1 MNRILNDKINKLNEL
16 LKAIEDTH
24 DYSSLRETVAEI
36 YEEVLVLEFTEA
48 RKKEHNKILLQ
59 VEKRV
64 SGSSPEVEVKVASN
78 PPAEVF
84 EEKSSSFMSDE
95 IKVVPIPQG
104 PPKPNQVKEVP
115 PPAKAEEPVKVE
127 EPRVEKKEP
136 VEKPSSEKRLA
147 SVNDRANQ
155 GPLKLGLND
164 RIAFVKHLFNGS
176 QEDLDRVLNQLNT
189 MTSISEVEDFLQAV
203 KADYNNWEGKE
214 EYEERLVEM
223 LTVRFMD

>member
-48 RKKEHNKILLQ
+48 RKKELNKILLQ

-84 EEKSSSFMSDE
+84 EEKPSSFMSDE

-115 PPAKAEEPVKVE
+115 PPAKAEEPIKAE

-176 QEDLDRVLNQLNT
+176 QEDLGRVLNQLNT

>member
-36 YEEVLVLEFTEA
+36 YQEVLVLEFTEA
-48 RKKEHNKILLQ
+48 RKKELNKILLQ

-84 EEKSSSFMSDE
+84 EEKPSSFMSDE

-115 PPAKAEEPVKVE
+115 PPAKAEESVKVE
-127 EPRVEKKEP
+127 EPGVEKKEP

-155 GPLKLGLND
+155 GPLKFGLND

>member
-48 RKKEHNKILLQ
+48 RKKELNKILLQ

-78 PPAEVF
+78 PPVEVF

>member
-48 RKKEHNKILLQ
+48 RKKELNKILLQ

>member
-1 MNRILNDKINKLNEL
+1 MNRILNDKIKQLNEL
-16 LKAIEDTH
+16 LKTIEDTH

-36 YEEVLVLEFTEA
+36 YEEVLVLEFTES
-48 RKKEHNKILLQ
+48 RKKELNKILLQ
-59 VEKRV
+59 VEKKV
-64 SGSSPEVEVKVASN
+64 SGSSPEVEVKVATPQPVERKEEN
-78 PPAEVF
+78 PQA
-84 EEKSSSFMSDE
+84 FMSDE

-104 PPKPNQVKEVP
+104 PPKPNPVKEDP
-115 PPAKAEEPVKVE
+115 TPAKAEEPKPVIN
-127 EPRVEKKEP
+127 EPKAI
-136 VEKPSSEKRLA
+136 EKPSIEKKVA

-176 QEDLDRVLNQLNT
+176 QEDLSRVLNQLNT

-203 KADYNNWEGKE
+203 KSDYNNWEGKE

>member
-48 RKKEHNKILLQ
+48 RKKELNKILLQ

-64 SGSSPEVEVKVASN
+64 SGSSPEVEVKGASN
-78 PPAEVF
+78 PPVEVF

-115 PPAKAEEPVKVE
+115 PPAKAEEPVKLE

>member
-1 MNRILNDKINKLNEL
+1 MNRILNDKINQLNEL

-36 YEEVLVLEFTEA
+36 YEEVLVLEFTET
-48 RKKEHNKILLQ
+48 RKKELNKILLQ

-64 SGSSPEVEVKVASN
+64 SGSSPEVEVKVAASQRVET
-78 PPAEVF
+78 A
-84 EEKSSSFMSDE
+84 EEKPQAFMSDE

-104 PPKPNQVKEVP
+104 PPKPNHIKEDST
-115 PPAKAEEPVKVE
+115 PAKAEEPQEVKSKPVAVE
-127 EPRVEKKEP
+127 KPRVEKK
-136 VEKPSSEKRLA
+136 LA

-176 QEDLDRVLNQLNT
+176 QEDLSRVLNQLNT